1 MHNKIA
7 LAQINTTPLDIEN
20 NMKRALEF
28 IEKAKEKG
36 AKTVIFCP
44 EYLCGGFYKDVL
56 EKFPI
61 IKDNEQKALNHI
73 AGYSDNIEI
82 LMGCI
87 IDNIEAVAVMKN
99 GQIEKFVKTSN
110 ELTEVQGMKA
120 SFIFRNK
127 KDVNPPENAE
137 LIIDFTPSLSKK
149 NSEYLRNSSLS
160 LLARLNSAS
169 VIQVNRVGSN
179 DELVFDGSSRVY
191 SPKGE
196 LLARAEFFEEDLL
209 IVENFKGEI
218 KSIPQGIDNE
228 PENKF
233 SLDYESDLERT
244 YLSLIQSIR
253 DYFYK
258 NELKCAVLGL
268 SGGLDSSV
276 CAVLL
281 TDAIGAQNVF
291 GVSMPSKITTDLSKQ
306 DAYNL
311 AKNLGIHFQEIPIS
325 PMVEAFRD
333 SIKNLNF
340 REKCEKTYT
349 MDNIQARTRATIL
362 FGISNEYN
370 GCISIATSDK
380 SEAYMGYATING
392 DMSGGFAPIADIT
405 KTKLFAL
412 ARWLNKNRVQKNAIP
427 QSVIDKR
434 PGAELAIN
442 PKTGKPLMA
451 EEALMPYDL
460 LDEVIWRIEILHQAK
475 EDMMKDEF
483 LYEKSNKI
491 NALQKKE
498 WLDKFFCR
506 MQNASCKGNLMPV
519 FPLVDEVSINKKVY
533 NSPITTKINFESIS
547 L

>member
-1 MHNKIA
+1 
-7 LAQINTTPLDIEN
+7 
-20 NMKRALEF
+20 
-28 IEKAKEKG
+28 
-36 AKTVIFCP
+36 
-44 EYLCGGFYKDVL
+44 
-56 EKFPI
+56 
-61 IKDNEQKALNHI
+61 
-73 AGYSDNIEI
+73 
-82 LMGCI
+82 
-87 IDNIEAVAVMKN
+87 
-99 GQIEKFVKTSN
+99 
-110 ELTEVQGMKA
+110 
-120 SFIFRNK
+120 
-127 KDVNPPENAE
+127 
-137 LIIDFTPSLSKK
+137 
-149 NSEYLRNSSLS
+149 
-160 LLARLNSAS
+160 
-169 VIQVNRVGSN
+169 
-179 DELVFDGSSRVY
+179 
-191 SPKGE
+191 
-196 LLARAEFFEEDLL
+196 
-209 IVENFKGEI
+209 
-218 KSIPQGIDNE
+218 
-228 PENKF
+228 
-233 SLDYESDLERT
+233 
-244 YLSLIQSIR
+244 
-253 DYFYK
+253 
-258 NELKCAVLGL
+258 
-268 SGGLDSSV
+268 
-276 CAVLL
+276 
-281 TDAIGAQNVF
+281 
-291 GVSMPSKITTDLSKQ
+291 
-306 DAYNL
+306 
-311 AKNLGIHFQEIPIS
+311 
-325 PMVEAFRD
+325 MVESFRD